1 MVCCAS
7 VKVKQRHSSSVIIIM
22 IGTDK
27 NDDEEEKEDGEY
39 CKDRPRRRIGY
50 CICCWNRLLLLLLS
64 EIRRQ
69 DWREV
74 LRDNKEH
81 WIGVVGVAV
90 VVVVGGRLEALR
102 LSNAVDDVDS
112 SSLWWLMAVVIV
124 CCVVYWVIK
133 VLLVLL

>member
-7 VKVKQRHSSSVIIIM
+7 VKVKQRHNSSVIIIM
-22 IGTDK
+22 IGMDK
-27 NDDEEEKEDGEY
+27 NEEEEDGEY

-81 WIGVVGVAV
+81 WIGLVGVAV

-102 LSNAVDDVDS
+102 LSNAVDDDVDS